1 MPVRLGGKDPE
12 ECRIYKEME
21 KKGYRFSINFAL
33 VLFHLGAIGAF
44 FPAFFSWSGVAV
56 AIALW
61 WLTGALGIAL
71 CFHRTLTHRSIVMS
85 KPLEYFTALCG
96 TLALQG
102 DPITWVAT
110 HRLHHAHADHEGDP
124 HDAHR
129 GLWWTHIDWLYMPNA
144 ARPSEP
150 EQERNAPDLWAQP
163 FYRFLHSRAPLLQ
176 VLLGLI
182 LLAVGGVS
190 WLVWGVFVRLVFVY
204 HVTWLV
210 NSASH
215 KFGYKTYKTEDLST
229 NCWWVA
235 LLTWGEGWHNNHHA
249 FPFSARHGLRW
260 FEFDPTWLHI
270 RILRALHL
278 VRNVKLPSS
287 GMLERRVATPHS
299 DA

>member
-1 MPVRLGGKDPE
+1 
-12 ECRIYKEME
+12 ME
-21 KKGYRFSINFAL
+21 KKGYRLSINSAL
-33 VLFHLGAIGAF
+33 VFFHLGAIGAF
-44 FPAFFSWSGVAV
+44 FPAFFSWSGVGV

-71 CFHRTLTHRSIVMS
+71 CFHRALTHRSIVMS
-85 KPLEYFTALCG
+85 KPLEYFTAFCG

-129 GLWWTHIDWLYMPNA
+129 GLWWTHIDWLYMPND
-144 ARPSEP
+144 ARPSEA

-176 VLLGLI
+176 VLLGLV

-270 RILRALHL
+270 RILRALRL
-278 VRNVKLPSS
+278 VKHVKLPSP
-287 GMLERRVATPHS
+287 GMLARRAPHS
-299 DA
+299 EA